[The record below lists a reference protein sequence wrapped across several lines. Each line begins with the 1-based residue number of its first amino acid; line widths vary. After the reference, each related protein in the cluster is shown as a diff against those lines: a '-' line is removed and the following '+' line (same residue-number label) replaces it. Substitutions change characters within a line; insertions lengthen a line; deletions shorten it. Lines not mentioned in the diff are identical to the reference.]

1 MMFRVPRLSRRS
13 ITAMAALAAMVG
25 AVSVAIGA
33 HAALNKRGVEA
44 LRGKDTSQV
53 SASQASVATPS
64 TSRFALVIG
73 NGRYPDASQPLLQP
87 INDARALSAALRR
100 EGFDVDM
107 VEDARRADIVQAV
120 ERLKGRVTK
129 DSTVML
135 FFGGY
140 GIQSGRESYMIP
152 VDAQIWNEADVR
164 RAGVSIEQVLG
175 EIRDRGVHAKLAII
189 DASRRN
195 PYERRFR
202 AYSHGLA
209 PINAP
214 ANALVLSSATPGKVA
229 EDSDGDNSVLVSALL
244 GSISS
249 RIVSADAA
257 FAKARLAVTRATGGA
272 QVPSVSSS
280 LVDDVKLSPVTADA
294 SATTGG

>member
-1 MMFRVPRLSRRS
+1 MMFRVPRPSRRS
-13 ITAMAALAAMVG
+13 MTTIAALIGV
-25 AVSVAIGA
+25 VSAAIGA

-44 LRGKDTSQV
+44 PRSKDTAQV
-53 SASQASVATPS
+53 DAAVPAA
-64 TSRFALVIG
+64 SRFALVIG
-73 NGRYPDASQPLLQP
+73 NGRYPDAPRPLSQP

-100 EGFDVDM
+100 EGFDVD
-107 VEDARRADIVQAV
+107 VIEDARRGDIVQAV
-120 ERLKGRVTK
+120 ERLKARVTK

-135 FFGGY
+135 FYGGY

-152 VDAQIWNEADVR
+152 VDARIWNEADVR
-164 RAGVSIEQVLG
+164 RAGVSIESVL
-175 EIRDRGVHAKLAII
+175 DSFKDSGVQAKLAII

-209 PINAP
+209 PISAP

-229 EDSDGDNSVLVSALL
+229 EDGDGENSLLIGALL

-249 RIVSADAA
+249 RVVSADAA

-272 QVPSVSSS
+272 QVPSVTSS

-294 SATTGG
+294 SAATGG